1 MLDSINTM
9 KKKATVLRILFIGDI
24 VGKLGRKIALE
35 VVPELKKREKIDLA
49 IANIENLAHGKGI
62 TKASF
67 EEIKASGIDVFTGG
81 NHIFDKKEGIPILE
95 DKASNILRPANY
107 PDGVPGFGKCTVV
120 VRDVPVTIINLMGRV
135 FMKEDCDDPFRAFD
149 RLVKD
154 IPDDHAIIVDFH
166 AEATSEKRAFAFYVA
181 GRASLLV
188 GTHTHVPTADAGI
201 ITEHKLGYVT
211 DVGMTGAYESVLG
224 VRKDEVLAQFLTQ
237 LPVKHTMVD
246 AGPIVLNSI
255 SADIRARETT
265 AIHRVDLIKSI

>member
-1 MLDSINTM
+1 MPDSIKTI
-9 KKKATVLRILFIGDI
+9 KKKNSVRVLFIGDI
-24 VGKLGRKIALE
+24 VGKLGRRTVLE
-35 VVPELKKREKIDLA
+35 VVPDLKKREKIDLV

-62 TKASF
+62 TKKSF
-67 EEIKASGIDVFTGG
+67 EEISKSGIGVFTGG
-81 NHIFDKKEGIPILE
+81 NHIFDKKEGIPLLE
-95 DKASNILRPANY
+95 DKTLHILRPANY
-107 PDGVPGFGKCTVV
+107 PDGAPGFGTFTVMA
-120 VRDVPVTIINLMGRV
+120 RDVPITIINLMGRI

-154 IPDDHAIIVDFH
+154 IPRENVVIVDFH

-181 GRASLLV
+181 GRASLVV

-201 ITEHKLGYVT
+201 ITKHKLGYVT
-211 DVGMTGAYESVLG
+211 DVGMTGARDSVLG

-246 AGPIVLNSI
+246 AGAAVFNSI

-265 AIHRVDLIKSI
+265 AIHR